1 MKMLNLISAVV
12 VLGFTVSSNAAANYQ
27 FVGADNSI
35 DTKIC
40 LAAVTNDMHKLR
52 HNIMRSGAGNRGVH
66 TGARKVARTL
76 MCNDQIVANFAY
88 KYEASETFEYL
99 DRYTPKKYQDQR
111 PEVTI
116 KDIVARHGKQE
127 ETTVVLIAS
136 K

>member
-12 VLGFTVSSNAAANYQ
+12 VLAFTGSSNAAVNYQ
-27 FVGADNSI
+27 FVAADNSI

-40 LAAVTNDMHKLR
+40 LAAVTNDIKELR
-52 HNIMRSGAGNRGVH
+52 LNIMSSAGTRGVH

-88 KYEASETFEYL
+88 QYHASKTFEYL
-99 DRYTPKKYQDQR
+99 DRYTPKKYKGKR
-111 PEVTI
+111 PDVTI
-116 KDIVARHGKQE
+116 QDIIASNANQE
-127 ETTVVLIAS
+127 ETTVVLVAS